1 MEPISI
7 ENRRP
12 KLSRSWFAIHRSCSY
27 SFWGVDR
34 WVLGLPE
41 PLFETDLDDRLGDRR
56 VDRDAVPLW
65 LLFDDASAVFAGDF
79 AVVDA
84 YPNRT
89 LHRYGYRG
97 EWTPNPDDYVTPN
110 LEPLAARSGRDA
122 GRRVDCRGS
131 RTVSPGAAVGTQYVR
146 IGCPGEQMI
155 AASSD

>member
-1 MEPISI
+1 
-7 ENRRP
+7 
-12 KLSRSWFAIHRSCSY
+12 
-27 SFWGVDR
+27 
-34 WVLGLPE
+34 
-41 PLFETDLDDRLGDRR
+41 
-56 VDRDAVPLW
+56 
-65 LLFDDASAVFAGDF
+65 VFAGDF

-110 LEPLAARSGRDA
+110 LEPLAARSGETLA
-122 GRRVDCRGS
+122 AES
-131 RTVSPGAAVGTQYVR
+131 TVGVPNRLTRAAVGTQYVR